1 MKVFNWKKILPYAV
15 AIVAFMAVAMIYCA
29 PILEGK
35 VLVQGDI
42 NNWKGAAQEARTF
55 YEENG
60 TRTWWTNSMFG
71 GMPTY
76 QITGSLPSGEV
87 RNGMAKIAH
96 LGMEGGWEAIGIIF
110 AYFFGFFL
118 MLRCFKVNPWLS
130 IIGGLAIGL
139 STYFLLIIPAGHVT
153 KAMALGFLAPLIG
166 GFYAIFRKQYWLGA
180 PLVILY
186 GILGITLHP
195 QMTYYIFMLIGIM
208 ACAELYIHIK
218 DKAWKDLGISVGVV
232 ALSLLL
238 VVGTKA
244 SWLEMNQNYL
254 KETMRGGHSELG
266 ESAPQKSA
274 DFSGTPQAKGD
285 KAKGGGLDLDYA
297 TAWSY
302 GVGETMTFLIPNW
315 EGGASGYNVGEN
327 SQLYETIKKS
337 GVDKRWAKQY
347 CEHAPTY
354 RGEKAFTSGP
364 VYMGAIICFLFVL
377 GLLIVPGPY
386 KWALLVATLF
396 SVALA
401 WGRNMM
407 WLTELF
413 FNYFPMYNKFRAVE
427 SILVVAEIT
436 MPLLG
441 ILALQQIVDKK
452 VTWDKL
458 RMNMF
463 IAGGI
468 TMGLCLFFALFAGVV
483 DVTSSYDVQ
492 WKNQLFAMFS
502 EAIKDKHQVTLIIQ
516 QFSNAILADRI
527 ELIKADAWRSF
538 IFIALGFAVVY
549 WYAWKSSSDSLNSK
563 HSTLNYVLYAALA
576 ALVLVDMIPVNKR
589 FFGDDNFV
597 KAKDAEAYFAMQPYE
612 QQILQDKDPN
622 FRVLNLTS
630 NTFND
635 ARTSYRLKSIGG
647 YSAAKLRRYQD
658 LIDEHISK
666 EMNPLMQTIMQTQ
679 GFMLPDANEGKN
691 FPVLNML
698 NMKYAVVRTQGSRQV
713 PVMNPYAMGNCWFVD
728 EVILVDTPD
737 EECAAL
743 KTLDLHTQAV
753 ADKKFAEVLDVT
765 KPEVTP
771 LMAFDQNAITLTSYA
786 PNCLEYVAMTEQN
799 KVAVFSEIYY
809 PHDWHLYLVNA
820 NGEQVELPLARVNY
834 TLRAAVI
841 PAGAHK
847 LRMVFEPH
855 ALKTDKASMA
865 ILILALLLSVGALT
879 FPLWR
884 KKIIIKYKY

>member
-1 MKVFNWKKILPYAV
+1 MNMKIDWKKILPYAV
-15 AIVAFMAVAMIYCA
+15 AIVAFVAVAMIYCA

-35 VLVQGDI
+35 VLVQGDV

-130 IIGGLAIGL
+130 IIGGLAIGF
-139 STYFLLIIPAGHVT
+139 STYFFLIIPAGHIT
-153 KAMALGFLAPLIG
+153 KAMALGFLAPVIG

-180 PLVILY
+180 PLMVLY
-186 GILGITLHP
+186 GILSITLHP
-195 QMTYYIFMLIGIM
+195 QMTYYVFMLIGIM

-218 DKAWKDLGISVGVV
+218 EKAWKDLGISVGVV

-238 VVGTKA
+238 IIGTKI
-244 SWLEMNQNYL
+244 SWLEMNKNYL
-254 KETMRGGHSELG
+254 KETMRGGHSELTRAG
-266 ESAPQKSA
+266 DDKSKPA
-274 DFSGTPQAKGD
+274 
-285 KAKGGGLDLDYA
+285 GLDLDYA

-302 GVGETMTFLIPNW
+302 GVDETMTFLIPNW
-315 EGGASGYNVGEN
+315 EGGASGYNVGAK
-327 SQLYETIKKS
+327 SDLCETMKQN
-337 GVDKRWAKQY
+337 GVPKRSAEQF
-347 CEHAPTY
+347 CEQVPTY

-377 GLLIVPGPY
+377 GLLIVNGPY
-386 KWALLVATLF
+386 KWALLAATLF

-436 MPLLG
+436 IPLLG
-441 ILALQQIVDKK
+441 ILALQQVVEKNIV
-452 VTWDKL
+452 WDKL
-458 RMNMF
+458 K
-463 IAGGI
+463 ISILTAAGI
-468 TMGLCLFFALFAGVV
+468 TGGLCLVFALFGGAV
-483 DVTSSYDVQ
+483 DITSSYDSQ
-492 WKNQLFAMFS
+492 WVSQVPGWLK
-502 EAIKDKHQVTLIIQ
+502 EAIFAERV
-516 QFSNAILADRI
+516 AM
-527 ELIKADAWRSF
+527 IKADAWRSL
-538 IFIALGFAVVY
+538 IFIVLGAGLVY
-549 WYAWKSSSDSLNSK
+549 WYAWKVNSSSSNFKL
-563 HSTLNYVLYAALA
+563 STLNYALYAALA

-589 FFGDDNFV
+589 FFGNNHFV
-597 KAKDAEAYFAMQPYE
+597 NEKVADRTFRMEEYE
-612 QQILQDKDPN
+612 KEILQDQSYY
-622 FRVLNLTS
+622 RVLNLAT

-658 LIDEHISK
+658 LIDEHISR
-666 EMNPLMQTIMQTQ
+666 EMNPLMQTVMRTQ
-679 GFMLPDANEGKN
+679 GFMLPDDNEGKD
-691 FPVLNML
+691 FAVLNML
-698 NMKYAVVRTQGSRQV
+698 NMKYAIVPLQGGQKA
-713 PVMNPYAMGNCWFVD
+713 PVQNPYAMGNCWFVD
-728 EVILVDTPD
+728 EVIFVDTPD

-743 KTLDLHTQAV
+743 RTLDLHKQAV
-753 ADKKFAEVLDVT
+753 ADKKFTASLDIT
-765 KPEVTP
+765 KPEIAP
-771 LMAFDQNAITLTSYA
+771 LMAFDKNAITLTSYQ
-786 PNCLEYVAMTEQN
+786 PNCLEYVTMSEQN

-809 PHDWHLYLVNA
+809 PHDWHLYLVDKDGN
-820 NGEQVELPLARVNY
+820 NSIEIPLARVNY

-841 PAGAHK
+841 PAGAHQ

-855 ALKTDKASMA
+855 ALKTDKACMA

-879 FPLWR
+879 SPLWR
-884 KKIIIKYKY
+884 KKKTILL

>member
-1 MKVFNWKKILPYAV
+1 MKIDWKKLLPYAV
-15 AIVAFMAVAMIYCA
+15 AIVAFVAVAMIYCA

-35 VLVQGDI
+35 VLVQGDV
-42 NNWKGAAQEARTF
+42 NNWKGAAQEARSF
-55 YEENG
+55 YDEHG

-87 RNGMAKIAH
+87 RNGMAKVAH

-153 KAMALGFLAPLIG
+153 KAMALGFLAPVIG

-180 PLVILY
+180 PLVMLY

-195 QMTYYIFMLIGIM
+195 QMTYYIFMLIGVM
-208 ACAELYIHIK
+208 ACAELYIHIREK
-218 DKAWKDLGISVGVV
+218 RWKDLGISVGVL
-232 ALSLLL
+232 AISLLL
-238 VVGTKA
+238 VFGTKL
-244 SWLEMNQNYL
+244 SWFEMNQSYL
-254 KETMRGGHSELG
+254 KETMRGGHSELTKTNG
-266 ESAPQKSA
+266 NSEK
-274 DFSGTPQAKGD
+274 
-285 KAKGGGLDLDYA
+285 KAGLDLEYA

-302 GVGETMTFLIPNW
+302 GVDETMTFLIPNW
-315 EGGASGYNVGEN
+315 EGGASGYNVGAK
-327 SQLYETIKKS
+327 SDLCETM
-337 GVDKRWAKQY
+337 VQNRVPKRSAEQF
-347 CEHAPTY
+347 CEQVPTY

-452 VTWDKL
+452 VAWEKL
-458 RMNMF
+458 RTNMF

-468 TMGLCLFFALFAGVV
+468 TMGLCLIFALFTGVV
-483 DVTSSYDVQ
+483 DVTSSYDAQ
-492 WKNQLFAMFS
+492 WVNQVPAWLRDAIYDERVAM
-502 EAIKDKHQVTLIIQ
+502 
-516 QFSNAILADRI
+516 
-527 ELIKADAWRSF
+527 IKADAWRSF
-538 IFIALGFAVVY
+538 IFIALGFAVIL
-549 WYAWKSSSDSLNSK
+549 WYAWKSQSLNTK
-563 HSTLNYVLYAALA
+563 HSTLNYVLYATLA
-576 ALVLVDMIPVNKR
+576 ALVLADMLPVNKR
-589 FFGDDNFV
+589 FFGNDHFV
-597 KAKDAEAYFAMQPYE
+597 KAKDADAYFAMQPYE
-612 QQILQDKDPN
+612 QQILEDKSYY
-622 FRVLNLTS
+622 RVLNLAA

-666 EMNPLMQTIMQTQ
+666 EMNPLMQTVMHTQ
-679 GFMLPDANEGKN
+679 GFSQPDANEGKE

-698 NMKYAVVRTQGSRQV
+698 NMKYAVVPTQGAGHV

-737 EECAAL
+737 EECAML
-743 KTLDLHTQAV
+743 REIDLHKQAV
-753 ADKKFAEVLDVT
+753 ADKKFAEALDVS

-771 LMAFDQNAITLTSYA
+771 LMAFDENRIDLITYS
-786 PNCLEYVAMTEQN
+786 PNCLEYLSMNEHNQ
-799 KVAVFSEIYY
+799 VAVFSEIYY
-809 PHDWHLYLVNA
+809 PYDWHLYIVNA
-820 NGEQVELPLARVNY
+820 NGEKVELPLARVNY

-841 PAGAHK
+841 PAGLHQ
-847 LRMVFEPH
+847 LRMEFTPH
-855 ALKTDKASMA
+855 ALQTDKWCMA
-865 ILILALLLSVGALT
+865 ILILALLLSVGAMSW
-879 FPLWR
+879 PLWR
-884 KKIIIKYKY
+884 KKKVTA

>member
-1 MKVFNWKKILPYAV
+1 MKIYWKRILPYVV
-15 AIVAFMAVAMIYCA
+15 AIVAFVAVAMIYCA
-29 PILEGK
+29 PALEGK
-35 VLVQGDI
+35 VLVQGDV
-42 NNWKGAAQEARTF
+42 NNWKGAAQEARNF
-55 YEENG
+55 YDENG

-130 IIGGLAIGL
+130 IIGGLAIGF
-139 STYFLLIIPAGHVT
+139 STYFFLIIPAGHIT
-153 KAMALGFLAPLIG
+153 KAMALGFLAPVIG

-180 PLVILY
+180 PLTTLY

-195 QMTYYIFMLIGIM
+195 QMTYYIFMLIGVL
-208 ACAELYIHIK
+208 ACAELYIHVK
-218 DKAWKDLGISVGVV
+218 DKTWKDLGVSLGVL

-238 VVGTKA
+238 VVGTKV
-244 SWLEMNQNYL
+244 SWLEMNQSYL
-254 KETMRGGHSELG
+254 KETMRGGHSELTSNS
-266 ESAPQKSA
+266 EAVSQR
-274 DFSGTPQAKGD
+274 SG
-285 KAKGGGLDLDYA
+285 LSLDYA

-302 GVGETMTFLIPNW
+302 GIDETMTFLIPNW
-315 EGGASGYNVGEN
+315 EGGASGYNVGAK
-327 SQLYETIKKS
+327 SDLCETMVKNR
-337 GVDKRWAKQY
+337 VPKRSAEQF
-347 CEHAPTY
+347 CQQVPTY

-452 VTWDKL
+452 VEWEKL
-458 RMNMF
+458 RTNLF
-463 IAGGI
+463 IAGGV
-468 TMGLCLFFALFAGVV
+468 TAGLCLIFALFAGMV
-483 DVTSSYDVQ
+483 DVTSSYDAQ
-492 WKNQLFAMFS
+492 WVNQVPAWLRDAIYDERVAM
-502 EAIKDKHQVTLIIQ
+502 
-516 QFSNAILADRI
+516 
-527 ELIKADAWRSF
+527 IKADAWRSF
-538 IFIALGFAVVY
+538 IFIALGFAVVF
-549 WYAWKSSSDSLNSK
+549 WYAWQSQKEGQKKYSYILYS
-563 HSTLNYVLYAALA
+563 VLAV
-576 ALVLVDMIPVNKR
+576 LVLADLIPVNKR
-589 FFGDDNFV
+589 FFGNDNFV
-597 KAKDAEAYFAMQPYE
+597 KAKDADAYFAMQSYE
-612 QQILQDKDPN
+612 QEILQDKDPN
-622 FRVLNLTS
+622 FRVLNLAS

-666 EMNPLMQTIMQTQ
+666 EMNPLMQTVMRTQ
-679 GFMLPDANEGKN
+679 GFTQRDVNEGRD

-698 NMKYAVVRTQGSRQV
+698 NMKYAVVPTQGAGHV

-737 EECAAL
+737 EECAML
-743 KTLDLHTQAV
+743 REIDLHKQAV
-753 ADKKFAEVLDVT
+753 ADKKFAEALDIT

-771 LMAFDQNAITLTSYA
+771 LMAFDENRIDLITYT
-786 PNCLEYVAMTEQN
+786 PNCLEYLSMNEHNQ
-799 KVAVFSEIYY
+799 VAVFSEIYY
-809 PHDWHLYLVNA
+809 PYDWHLYIVNA
-820 NGEQVELPLARVNY
+820 NGEKVELPLARVNY

-841 PAGAHK
+841 PAGLHQ
-847 LRMVFEPH
+847 LRMEFTPH
-855 ALKTDKASMA
+855 AVKTDKWCMA
-865 ILILALLLSVGALT
+865 ILILALLLSAGALSW
-879 FPLWR
+879 PLWR
-884 KKIIIKYKY
+884 KKGALV

>member
-1 MKVFNWKKILPYAV
+1 MKIDWKNILPYAV
-15 AIVAFMAVAMIYCA
+15 AIIAFVAVAMIYCA

-35 VLVQGDI
+35 VLVQGDV
-42 NNWKGAAQEARTF
+42 NNWKGAAQEARAF
-55 YEENG
+55 YDEHG

-87 RNGMAKIAH
+87 RNSMAKIAH
-96 LGMEGGWEAIGIIF
+96 LGMEGGWEAIGILF

-130 IIGGLAIGL
+130 IIGGLAIGF
-139 STYFLLIIPAGHVT
+139 STYFLLIIPAGHIT
-153 KAMALGFLAPLIG
+153 KAMALGFLAPVIG

-180 PLVILY
+180 PLMVLY
-186 GILGITLHP
+186 GILSINLHP

-218 DKAWKDLGISVGVV
+218 EKAWKDWGVSVGVV
-232 ALSLLL
+232 VLCLLL
-238 VVGTKA
+238 IVGTKL

-254 KETMRGGHSELG
+254 KETMRGGHSELTRAG
-266 ESAPQKSA
+266 DDKSKPA
-274 DFSGTPQAKGD
+274 
-285 KAKGGGLDLDYA
+285 GLDLDYA

-302 GVGETMTFLIPNW
+302 GVDETMTFLIPNW
-315 EGGASGYNVGEN
+315 EGGASGYNVGEK
-327 SQLYETIKKS
+327 SQLCETMKQN
-337 GVDKRWAKQY
+337 GVPKRSAEQF
-347 CEHAPTY
+347 CQQVPTY

-377 GLLIVPGPY
+377 GLLVVSGPY
-386 KWALLVATLF
+386 KWALLIATLF

-441 ILALQQIVDKK
+441 IIALQQVVEKK
-452 VTWDKL
+452 LAWDKL
-458 RMNMF
+458 K
-463 IAGGI
+463 ISILTAAGI
-468 TMGLCLFFALFAGVV
+468 TSGLCLAFALFGGAV
-483 DVTSSYDVQ
+483 DVTSRYDSQ
-492 WKNQLFAMFS
+492 WVSQVPAWLRDAIFAERVAM
-502 EAIKDKHQVTLIIQ
+502 
-516 QFSNAILADRI
+516 
-527 ELIKADAWRSF
+527 IKADAWRSL
-538 IFIALGFAVVY
+538 IFIVLGAGLLY
-549 WYAWKSSSDSLNSK
+549 WYAWKSLSLNTK

-576 ALVLVDMIPVNKR
+576 VLVLADMIPVNKR
-589 FFGDDNFV
+589 FFGNDNFV
-597 KAKDAEAYFAMQPYE
+597 KSKDAERYFAIQSYE
-612 QQILQDKDPN
+612 EQILEDQSYY
-622 FRVLNLTS
+622 RVLNLAT

-658 LIDEHISK
+658 LIDEHISR
-666 EMNPLMQTIMQTQ
+666 EMNPLLQTVMRTQ
-679 GFMLPDANEGKN
+679 GFMLPDENTGKD

-698 NMKYAVVRTQGSRQV
+698 NMKYAVVPTQGSRQV
-713 PVMNPYAMGNCWFVD
+713 PVRNPYAMGNCWFVD
-728 EVILVDTPD
+728 EVVLVDTPD

-743 KTLDLHTQAV
+743 RTLDLHKQAV
-753 ADKKFAEVLDVT
+753 ADKKYAAVLDVT
-765 KPEVTP
+765 KPELVP
-771 LMAFDQNAITLTSYA
+771 LMAFDKNVIELTSYA
-786 PNCLEYVAMTEQN
+786 PNSLEYVAMTEHN

-809 PHDWHLYLVNA
+809 PHDWHLYILDKEGKNS
-820 NGEQVELPLARVNY
+820 VEIPLARVNY

-865 ILILALLLSVGALT
+865 ILILALLLSAGSLT
-879 FPLWR
+879 YPLWR
-884 KKIIIKYKY
+884 RKK

>member
-1 MKVFNWKKILPYAV
+1 MNMKIDWKKILPYAV
-15 AIVAFMAVAMIYCA
+15 AIVAFVAVAMIYCA

-35 VLVQGDI
+35 VLVQGDV

-87 RNGMAKIAH
+87 RNGMATVAH
-96 LGMEGGWEAIGIIF
+96 FGMKGGWETIGIVF

-130 IIGGLAIGL
+130 IIGGLAIGF
-139 STYFLLIIPAGHVT
+139 STYFFLIIPAGHVT
-153 KAMALGFLAPLIG
+153 KAAALGFLAPVIG

-180 PLVILY
+180 PLVTLY
-186 GILGITLHP
+186 GILSLTLHP
-195 QMTYYIFMLIGIM
+195 QMTYYIFMLIGVM

-218 DKAWKDLGISVGVV
+218 DKAWKNLGISVGVL
-232 ALSLLL
+232 AISLLL
-238 VVGTKA
+238 VFGTKL
-244 SWLEMNQNYL
+244 SWWEMNQSYL
-254 KETMRGGHSELG
+254 KETMRGGHSELSQPTPDPSLKG
-266 ESAPQKSA
+266 REKSA
-274 DFSGTPQAKGD
+274 
-285 KAKGGGLDLDYA
+285 GLDLDYA

-302 GVGETMTFLIPNW
+302 GVDETMTFLIPNW
-315 EGGASGYNVGEN
+315 EGGASGYNVGAK
-327 SQLYETIKKS
+327 SDLCETMIKNR
-337 GVDKRWAKQY
+337 VPKRSAEQF
-347 CEHAPTY
+347 CEQVPTY

-452 VTWDKL
+452 VAWEKL

-468 TMGLCLFFALFAGVV
+468 TMGLCLIFALFTGVV
-483 DVTSSYDVQ
+483 DVTSSYDAQ
-492 WKNQLFAMFS
+492 WVNQVPAWLRDAIYDERVAM
-502 EAIKDKHQVTLIIQ
+502 IQ
-516 QFSNAILADRI
+516 
-527 ELIKADAWRSF
+527 ADAWRSF
-538 IFIALGFAVVY
+538 VFIALGFAVVF
-549 WYAWKSSSDSLNSK
+549 WYAWQSQKEEQRKYAYIL
-563 HSTLNYVLYAALA
+563 YGVLAV
-576 ALVLVDMIPVNKR
+576 LVLADMVPVNKR
-589 FFGDDNFV
+589 FFGNDHFV
-597 KAKDAEAYFAMQPYE
+597 KAKDADAYFAMQPYE
-612 QQILQDKDPN
+612 QEILQDKDPN
-622 FRVLNLTS
+622 FRVLNLAA

-647 YSAAKLRRYQD
+647 YHAAKLRRYQD
-658 LIDEHISK
+658 LIDEHISH

-679 GFMLPDANEGKN
+679 GFMLPDANEGKD

-698 NMKYAVVRTQGSRQV
+698 NMKYAVVPLQGGTQA
-713 PVMNPYAMGNCWFVD
+713 PVQNPYAMGNCWFVD
-728 EVILVDTPD
+728 EVIWVDTPD

-743 KTLDLHTQAV
+743 GTIDLHKQAV
-753 ADKKFAEVLDVT
+753 ADKKFAEALDIT

-771 LMAFDQNAITLTSYA
+771 LMAFDESSITLTAYA
-786 PNCLEYVAMTEQN
+786 PNCLQYESMNERNQ
-799 KVAVFSEIYY
+799 VAVFSEIYY
-809 PHDWHLYLVNA
+809 PYDWHLYIVNA
-820 NGEQVELPLARVNY
+820 NGEKVELPLARVNY

-841 PAGAHK
+841 PAGHHQ
-847 LRMVFEPH
+847 LVMEFTPH
-855 ALKTDKASMA
+855 AIKTDKWCIA
-865 ILILALLLSVGALT
+865 ILILALLLSTGGLT
-879 FPLWR
+879 YPLWR
-884 KKIIIKYKY
+884 KKQ

>member
-1 MKVFNWKKILPYAV
+1 MNMKIDWKKILPYAV
-15 AIVAFMAVAMIYCA
+15 AIVAFVAVAMIYCA
-29 PILEGK
+29 PVLEGK
-35 VLVQGDI
+35 VLLQGDV

-130 IIGGLAIGL
+130 IIGGLAIGF
-139 STYFLLIIPAGHVT
+139 STYFFLIIPAGHIT
-153 KAMALGFLAPLIG
+153 KAMALGFLAPVIG

-180 PLVILY
+180 PLMVLY
-186 GILGITLHP
+186 GVLSITLHP

-218 DKAWKDLGISVGVV
+218 EKAWKDLGISVGVV

-238 VVGTKA
+238 IVGTKL

-254 KETMRGGHSELG
+254 KETMRGGHSELT
-266 ESAPQKSA
+266 SAGDDKSKPA
-274 DFSGTPQAKGD
+274 
-285 KAKGGGLDLDYA
+285 GLDLDYA

-315 EGGASGYNVGEN
+315 EGGASGYNVGEK
-327 SQLYETIKKS
+327 SQLCETMKQN
-337 GVDKRWAKQY
+337 GVPKRSAEQF
-347 CEHAPTY
+347 CQQVPTY

-436 MPLLG
+436 IPLLG
-441 ILALQQIVDKK
+441 IMALQQVVEKK
-452 VTWDKL
+452 IAWDKL
-458 RMNMF
+458 R
-463 IAGGI
+463 ISILTAAGI
-468 TMGLCLFFALFAGVV
+468 TGGLCLIFALFGNAV
-483 DVTSSYDVQ
+483 DVTSSYDGQ
-492 WKNQLFAMFS
+492 WVSQVPAWLKDAIYDERVAM
-502 EAIKDKHQVTLIIQ
+502 
-516 QFSNAILADRI
+516 
-527 ELIKADAWRSF
+527 IKADAWRSL
-538 IFIALGFAVVY
+538 IFIVLGAGLVY
-549 WYAWKSSSDSLNSK
+549 WYAWKSQSLNTQ
-563 HSTLNYVLYAALA
+563 HLTLNYALYAALA
-576 ALVLVDMIPVNKR
+576 VLVLADMIPVNKR
-589 FFGDDNFV
+589 FFGNDNFV
-597 KAKDAEAYFAMQPYE
+597 KAKDADAYFAMQPYE
-612 QQILQDKDPN
+612 QQILQDESYY
-622 FRVLNLTS
+622 RVLNLAT

-658 LIDEHISK
+658 LIDEHISQ
-666 EMNPLMQTIMQTQ
+666 EMNPLMQTVMRTQ
-679 GFMLPDANEGKN
+679 GFMLPDENAGKD

-698 NMKYAVVRTQGSRQV
+698 NTKYAVVPLQGGKNA
-713 PVMNPYAMGNCWFVD
+713 PVQNPYAMGNCWLVD
-728 EVILVDTPD
+728 EVVYVDTPD

-743 KTLDLHTQAV
+743 RTLDLHKQAV
-753 ADKKFAEVLDVT
+753 ADKKFAAALDVT
-765 KPEVTP
+765 KPEVAP
-771 LMAFDQNAITLTSYA
+771 LMAFDENVIELTSYA
-786 PNCLEYVAMTEQN
+786 PNCLEYVSMTEQN

-809 PHDWHLYLVNA
+809 PYDWHLYMVDREGKNS
-820 NGEQVELPLARVNY
+820 VEIPLARVNY

-841 PAGAHK
+841 PAGAHQ

-855 ALKTDKASMA
+855 ALKTDKACMA

-879 FPLWR
+879 SPLWR
-884 KKIIIKYKY
+884 KKK

>member
-1 MKVFNWKKILPYAV
+1 MKNFDWKKILPYAV
-15 AIVAFMAVAMIYCA
+15 AIVAFVAVAMIYCA
-29 PILEGK
+29 PLLEGK
-35 VLVQGDI
+35 VLVQGDV
-42 NNWKGAAQEARTF
+42 NNWKGVAQEARA
-55 YEENG
+55 YYDEHG
-60 TRTWWTNSMFG
+60 TRTWWTNSTFS

-76 QITGSLPSGEV
+76 QITGSLPSGEL
-87 RNGMAKIAH
+87 RNSMAKVAH

-130 IIGGLAIGL
+130 IIGGLAIGF
-139 STYFLLIIPAGHVT
+139 STYFFLIIPAGHVT
-153 KAMALGFLAPLIG
+153 KAMALGFLAPMVG

-180 PLVILY
+180 PLVMLY

-195 QMTYYIFMLIGIM
+195 QMTYYIFMLIGVL

-218 DKAWKDLGISVGVV
+218 DKAWKDLGISLGVLI
-232 ALSLLL
+232 LSLLL
-238 VVGTKA
+238 VVGTKV
-244 SWLEMNQNYL
+244 SWLEMNQSYL
-254 KETMRGGHSELG
+254 KETMRGGHSELNR
-266 ESAPQKSA
+266 
-274 DFSGTPQAKGD
+274 SGDNKEKPA
-285 KAKGGGLDLDYA
+285 GLDFDYA

-302 GVGETMTFLIPNW
+302 GVDETMTLLIPNW
-315 EGGASGYNVGEN
+315 EGGASGYDVGA
-327 SQLYETIKKS
+327 KS
-337 GVDKRWAKQY
+337 GLCKTMVKNRIPKRSAEQF
-347 CEHAPTY
+347 CSQAPVY

-364 VYMGAIICFLFVL
+364 VYVGAIICFLFVL

-452 VTWDKL
+452 IAWEKL

-463 IAGGI
+463 IAGGV
-468 TMGLCLFFALFAGVV
+468 TASLCLFFALFASVV
-483 DVTSSYDVQ
+483 DVTSSYDAQ
-492 WKNQLFAMFS
+492 WVNQVPAWLRDAIMDERTAM
-502 EAIKDKHQVTLIIQ
+502 
-516 QFSNAILADRI
+516 
-527 ELIKADAWRSF
+527 IKADAWRSF

-549 WYAWKSSSDSLNSK
+549 WYAWKSNTQPLTSSPYRLIAF
-563 HSTLNYVLYAALA
+563 YAALA
-576 ALVLVDMIPVNKR
+576 VLVLADMLPVNKR
-589 FFGDDNFV
+589 FFGNENFV
-597 KAKDAEAYFAMQPYE
+597 KAKDADAYFAMQPYE
-612 QQILQDKDPN
+612 QQILQDKAY
-622 FRVLNLTS
+622 FRVLNLAT

-635 ARTSYRLKSIGG
+635 ARTSYRLNSIGG
-647 YSAAKLRRYQD
+647 YHAAKLRRYQD
-658 LIDEHISK
+658 LIDEHISR
-666 EMNPLMQTIMQTQ
+666 EMNPFLQTVMRTQ
-679 GFMLPDANEGKN
+679 GFMLPDANEGKD

-698 NMKYAVVRTQGSRQV
+698 NMKYAVVPLQGGKQALV
-713 PVMNPYAMGNCWFVD
+713 QNPYAMGNCWFVD

-743 KTLDLHTQAV
+743 RTIDLYKQAV
-753 ADKKFAEVLDVT
+753 ADKKFAAELDVT
-765 KPEVTP
+765 KIEVAP
-771 LMAFDQNAITLTSYA
+771 LMAFDKNEIELTSYQ
-786 PNCLEYVAMTEQN
+786 PNCLEYIAMTEQN
-799 KVAVFSEIYY
+799 KVAVFSEVYY
-809 PHDWHLYLVNA
+809 PHDWHLYMVDKDGN
-820 NGEQVELPLARVNY
+820 NSIEIPLARVNY

-841 PAGAHK
+841 PAGAHQ

-865 ILILALLLSVGALT
+865 ILILALLLSVGGLT
-879 FPLWR
+879 YPLWR
-884 KKIIIKYKY
+884 RKK

>member
-1 MKVFNWKKILPYAV
+1 MKQFDWKKILPYAV
-15 AIVAFMAVAMIYCA
+15 AIVAFVAVAVMYCA
-29 PILEGK
+29 PLLEGK
-35 VLVQGDI
+35 VLMQGDV

-87 RNGMAKIAH
+87 RNSMAKIAH
-96 LGMEGGWEAIGIIF
+96 LGMEGGWEAIGILF

-130 IIGGLAIGL
+130 IIGGLAIGF
-139 STYFLLIIPAGHVT
+139 STYFLLIIPAGHIT
-153 KAMALGFLAPLIG
+153 KAMALGFRAPVIG

-180 PLVILY
+180 PLMVLY
-186 GILGITLHP
+186 GILSINLHP

-218 DKAWKDLGISVGVV
+218 EKAWKDLGISVGVV
-232 ALSLLL
+232 ALCLLL
-238 VVGTKA
+238 IVGTKL

-254 KETMRGGHSELG
+254 KETMRGGHSELRGDEAMRREG
-266 ESAPQKSA
+266 E
-274 DFSGTPQAKGD
+274 
-285 KAKGGGLDLDYA
+285 KAKGEKAGLDLDYA

-302 GVGETMTFLIPNW
+302 GVDETMTFLIPNW
-315 EGGASGYNVGEN
+315 EGGASGYNVGEK
-327 SQLYETIKKS
+327 SQLCETMKQN
-337 GVDKRWAKQY
+337 GVPKRSAEQF
-347 CEHAPTY
+347 CQQVPTY

-377 GLLIVPGPY
+377 GLLVVSGPY
-386 KWALLVATLF
+386 KWALLVGTLF

-441 ILALQQIVDKK
+441 IIALQQVVEKK
-452 VTWDKL
+452 LAWDKL
-458 RMNMF
+458 K
-463 IAGGI
+463 ISILTAAGI
-468 TMGLCLFFALFAGVV
+468 TGGLCLAFALFGGAV
-483 DVTSSYDVQ
+483 DVTSSYDSQ
-492 WKNQLFAMFS
+492 WVSQVPAWLRDAIFAERVAM
-502 EAIKDKHQVTLIIQ
+502 
-516 QFSNAILADRI
+516 
-527 ELIKADAWRSF
+527 IKADAWRSL
-538 IFIALGFAVVY
+538 IFIVLGAGLLY
-549 WYAWKSSSDSLNSK
+549 WYAWKSLSLNTK

-576 ALVLVDMIPVNKR
+576 VLVLADMIPVNKR
-589 FFGDDNFV
+589 FFGNDNFV
-597 KAKDAEAYFAMQPYE
+597 KSKDAERYFAIQSYE
-612 QQILQDKDPN
+612 EQILEDQSYY
-622 FRVLNLTS
+622 RVLNLAT

-658 LIDEHISK
+658 LIDEHISR
-666 EMNPLMQTIMQTQ
+666 EMNPLLQTVMRTQ
-679 GFMLPDANEGKN
+679 GFMLPDENTGKD

-698 NMKYAVVRTQGSRQV
+698 NMKYAVVPTQGSRQV

-728 EVILVDTPD
+728 EVVLVDTPD

-743 KTLDLHTQAV
+743 RTLDLHKQAV
-753 ADKKFAEVLDVT
+753 ADKKYAAVLDVT
-765 KPEVTP
+765 KSELVP
-771 LMAFDQNAITLTSYA
+771 LMAFDKNVIELTSYA
-786 PNCLEYVAMTEQN
+786 PNSLEYVAMTEHN

-809 PHDWHLYLVNA
+809 PHDWHLYILDKEGKNS
-820 NGEQVELPLARVNY
+820 VEIPLARVNY

-865 ILILALLLSVGALT
+865 ILILALLLSAGSLT
-879 FPLWR
+879 YPLWR
-884 KKIIIKYKY
+884 RKK

>member
-1 MKVFNWKKILPYAV
+1 MKQFCWKKMLPYLV
-15 AIVAFMAVAMIYCA
+15 GIIVFIAVAMVYCA
-29 PILEGK
+29 PVLQGK
-35 VLVQGDI
+35 VLVQGDV

-55 YEENG
+55 YQEEG
-60 TRTWWTNSMFG
+60 YSPWWTNSMFS

-76 QITGSLPSGEV
+76 QITGSLPSGEM
-87 RNGMAKIAH
+87 RNGMAKVAH
-96 LGMEGGWEAIGIIF
+96 LGMEGGWETIGIIF

-153 KAMALGFLAPLIG
+153 KAMALGFLAPVIG

-180 PLVILY
+180 PLTMLY

-195 QMTYYIFMLIGIM
+195 QMTYYIFMLIGVL

-218 DKAWKDLGISVGVV
+218 DKAWKDLGISLGVL
-232 ALSLLL
+232 ALSMLL

-244 SWLEMNQNYL
+244 SWLEMNQSYL
-254 KETMRGGHSELG
+254 KETMRGGHSELT
-266 ESAPQKSA
+266 SNS
-274 DFSGTPQAKGD
+274 DSGPTSNSNS
-285 KAKGGGLDLDYA
+285 GLSLDYA

-302 GVGETMTFLIPNW
+302 GVDETMTFLIPNW
-315 EGGASGYNVGEN
+315 EGGASGYNVGAK
-327 SQLYETIKKS
+327 SDLCETMVKNR
-337 GVDKRWAKQY
+337 VPKRSAEQF
-347 CEHAPTY
+347 CQQVPTY

-458 RMNMF
+458 RTNMF

-468 TMGLCLFFALFAGVV
+468 TMGLCLIFALFTGMV

-492 WKNQLFAMFS
+492 WVNQVPAWLRDAIYDERVAM
-502 EAIKDKHQVTLIIQ
+502 
-516 QFSNAILADRI
+516 
-527 ELIKADAWRSF
+527 IKADAWRSF

-549 WYAWKSSSDSLNSK
+549 WYAWKSNSESLNTK
-563 HSTLNYVLYAALA
+563 HSTINYVLYAALA
-576 ALVLVDMIPVNKR
+576 ALVLADMTPVNKR
-589 FFGDDNFV
+589 FFGSDHFV
-597 KAKDAEAYFAMQPYE
+597 KSKDADAYFAIQPYE
-612 QQILQDKDPN
+612 QEILQDKDPN
-622 FRVLNLTS
+622 FRVLNLAT

-658 LIDEHISK
+658 LIDEHISQ

-679 GFMLPDANEGKN
+679 GFMLPDENEGKD

-698 NMKYAVVRTQGSRQV
+698 NMKYVIVPLQGGKNA
-713 PVMNPYAMGNCWFVD
+713 PVQNPYAVGNCWFVD
-728 EVILVDTPD
+728 EVIMVDTPD

-743 KTLDLHTQAV
+743 RTIDLHKQAV
-753 ADKKFAEVLDVT
+753 ADKKFAEALDVT
-765 KPEVTP
+765 KPEVAP
-771 LMAFDQNAITLTSYA
+771 LMAFDESSIKLTSYA
-786 PNCLEYVAMTEQN
+786 PNSLQYESMNERNQ
-799 KVAVFSEIYY
+799 VAVFSEIYY
-809 PHDWHLYLVNA
+809 PYDWHLYIMNA
-820 NGEQVELPLARVNY
+820 TGERVELPLARVNY

-841 PAGAHK
+841 PAGHHQ
-847 LRMVFEPH
+847 LVMEFRPH
-855 ALKTDKASMA
+855 AVQTDKWCIAMLVLA
-865 ILILALLLSVGALT
+865 LILSLGGLT
-879 FPLWR
+879 YPLWKNCIG
-884 KKIIIKYKY
+884 KKNVA

>member
-1 MKVFNWKKILPYAV
+1 MNMKIDWKKILPYAV
-15 AIVAFMAVAMIYCA
+15 AIVAFVAVAMIYCA
-29 PILEGK
+29 PVLEGK
-35 VLVQGDI
+35 VLVQGDV

-55 YEENG
+55 YDENG

-130 IIGGLAIGL
+130 IIGGFAIGF
-139 STYFLLIIPAGHVT
+139 STYFFLIIPAGHVT
-153 KAMALGFLAPLIG
+153 KAVALGFLAPVIG

-180 PLVILY
+180 PLMVLY
-186 GILGITLHP
+186 GILSITLHP

-218 DKAWKDLGISVGVV
+218 EKAWKDLGISVGVV
-232 ALSLLL
+232 ALCLLL
-238 VVGTKA
+238 IVGSKL

-254 KETMRGGHSELG
+254 KETMRGGHSELTRAG
-266 ESAPQKSA
+266 DDKSKPA
-274 DFSGTPQAKGD
+274 
-285 KAKGGGLDLDYA
+285 GLDLDYA

-302 GVGETMTFLIPNW
+302 GVDETMTFIIPNW
-315 EGGASGYNVGEN
+315 EGGASGYNVGEK
-327 SQLYETIKKS
+327 SQLCETMKQN
-337 GVDKRWAKQY
+337 GVPKRSAEQF
-347 CEHAPTY
+347 CQQVPTY

-377 GLLIVPGPY
+377 GLMIVSGPY
-386 KWALLVATLF
+386 KWALLIATIF

-441 ILALQQIVDKK
+441 IMALQQVVEKK
-452 VTWDKL
+452 IAWDKL
-458 RMNMF
+458 R
-463 IAGGI
+463 ICILTAAGI
-468 TMGLCLFFALFAGVV
+468 TGGLCLIFALFGAAV
-483 DVTSSYDVQ
+483 DVTSSYDGQ
-492 WKNQLFAMFS
+492 WVSQVPAWLKDAIYDERVAM
-502 EAIKDKHQVTLIIQ
+502 
-516 QFSNAILADRI
+516 
-527 ELIKADAWRSF
+527 IKADAWRSL
-538 IFIALGFAVVY
+538 IFIVLGAGLVY
-549 WYAWKSSSDSLNSK
+549 WYAWKSQSLNTQ
-563 HSTLNYVLYAALA
+563 HSTLNYALYAALA
-576 ALVLVDMIPVNKR
+576 VLVLADMIPVNKR
-589 FFGDDNFV
+589 FFGNDNFV
-597 KAKDAEAYFAMQPYE
+597 KAKDAERYFAIQPYE
-612 QQILQDKDPN
+612 EQILEDESYY
-622 FRVLNLTS
+622 RVLNLAT

-658 LIDEHISK
+658 LIDEHISQ
-666 EMNPLMQTIMQTQ
+666 EMNPLMQTVMRTQ
-679 GFMLPDANEGKN
+679 GFMIPDENAGKD

-698 NMKYAVVRTQGSRQV
+698 NMKYAVMPLQGGQQV

-743 KTLDLHTQAV
+743 RTLDLHKQAV
-753 ADKKFAEVLDVT
+753 ADKKFAEVLDIT

-771 LMAFDQNAITLTSYA
+771 LMAFDENVIELTSYA

-809 PHDWHLYLVNA
+809 PYDWHLYMVDRDGN
-820 NGEQVELPLARVNY
+820 NSVEIPLARVNY

-841 PAGAHK
+841 PAGAHQ

-855 ALKTDKASMA
+855 ALKTDKACMA

-879 FPLWR
+879 SPLWR
-884 KKIIIKYKY
+884 KKK

>member
-1 MKVFNWKKILPYAV
+1 MKIDWKKILPYAV
-15 AIVAFMAVAMIYCA
+15 AIVAFVAIAMIYCA
-29 PILEGK
+29 PLLEGK
-35 VLVQGDI
+35 VLVQGDV
-42 NNWKGAAQEARTF
+42 NNWKGAAQEARAF
-55 YEENG
+55 YDANG

-87 RNGMAKIAH
+87 RNGMAKVAH

-130 IIGGLAIGL
+130 IIGGLAIGF
-139 STYFLLIIPAGHVT
+139 STYFFLIIPAGHVT
-153 KAMALGFLAPLIG
+153 KAVALGFLAPVIG

-180 PLVILY
+180 PLVMLY
-186 GILGITLHP
+186 GIMSINLHP
-195 QMTYYIFMLIGIM
+195 QMTYYIFMLIGVL

-218 DKAWKDLGISVGVV
+218 DKAWKDLGISLGVL

-238 VVGTKA
+238 VVGAKV
-244 SWLEMNQNYL
+244 SWLEMNQSYL

-274 DFSGTPQAKGD
+274 DF
-285 KAKGGGLDLDYA
+285 KAKGGGLDLGYA

-302 GVGETMTFLIPNW
+302 GVDETMTFLIPNW
-315 EGGASGYNVGEN
+315 EGGASGYNVGEK
-327 SQLYETIKKS
+327 SQLCQTMRDN
-337 GVDKRWAKQY
+337 GVPKRSAEQF
-347 CEHAPTY
+347 CQQVPTY

-386 KWALLVATLF
+386 KWALLIATLF

-452 VTWDKL
+452 VAWEKL
-458 RMNMF
+458 RVNMY
-463 IAGGI
+463 IAGGV
-468 TMGLCLFFALFAGVV
+468 TAGLCLVFALFAGMV
-483 DVTSSYDVQ
+483 DVTSSYDAQ
-492 WKNQLFAMFS
+492 WVNQVPAWLRDAIYDERIAM
-502 EAIKDKHQVTLIIQ
+502 
-516 QFSNAILADRI
+516 
-527 ELIKADAWRSF
+527 IKADAWRSF
-538 IFIALGFAVVY
+538 IFIALGFAVIF
-549 WYAWKSSSDSLNSK
+549 WYAWQTQKEEQKKYSYIL
-563 HSTLNYVLYAALA
+563 YGVLAV
-576 ALVLVDMIPVNKR
+576 LVLADMVPVNKR
-589 FFGDDNFV
+589 FFGNDHFV
-597 KAKDAEAYFAMQPYE
+597 KAKDADAYFAMQPYE
-612 QQILQDKDPN
+612 QEILQDQDPN
-622 FRVLNLTS
+622 FRVLNLAT

-679 GFMLPDANEGKN
+679 GFMLPDANEGKD

-698 NMKYAVVRTQGSRQV
+698 NMKYAVVPLQGGQQI
-713 PVMNPYAMGNCWFVD
+713 PIQNPYAMGNCWFVD
-728 EVILVDTPD
+728 EVIRVDTPD
-737 EECAAL
+737 EECAML
-743 KTLDLHTQAV
+743 SEIDLHKQAV
-753 ADKKFAEVLDVT
+753 ADKKFAEMLDVT
-765 KPEVTP
+765 KPDFVP
-771 LMAFDQNAITLTSYA
+771 LMAFEENSIMLTSYA
-786 PNCLEYVAMTEQN
+786 PNCLQYESMNERNQ
-799 KVAVFSEIYY
+799 VAVFSEIYY
-809 PHDWHLYLVNA
+809 PYDWHLYIVNA
-820 NGEQVELPLARVNY
+820 NGERVELPLARVNY

-841 PAGAHK
+841 PAGLHQ
-847 LRMVFEPH
+847 LVMEFRPH
-855 ALKTDKASMA
+855 AMQTDKWCMA
-865 ILILALLLSVGALT
+865 ILILALLLSAGGLT
-879 FPLWR
+879 YPLWR
-884 KKIIIKYKY
+884 KKK

>member
-1 MKVFNWKKILPYAV
+1 MKIDWKKILPYAV
-15 AIVAFMAVAMIYCA
+15 AIVAFVAVAMIYCA
-29 PILEGK
+29 PLLEGK
-35 VLVQGDI
+35 VLVQGDV

-55 YEENG
+55 YDEHG

-76 QITGSLPSGEV
+76 QITGSLPSGEM
-87 RNGMAKIAH
+87 RNGIAKVAH

-153 KAMALGFLAPLIG
+153 KAVALGFLAPVIG

-180 PLVILY
+180 PLVMLY

-195 QMTYYIFMLIGIM
+195 QMTYYIFMLIGVL
-208 ACAELYIHIK
+208 ACTELYIHIK
-218 DKAWKDLGISVGVV
+218 DKAWKDLGISLGVL

-238 VVGTKA
+238 VVGTKV
-244 SWLEMNQNYL
+244 SWLEMNQSYL
-254 KETMRGGHSELG
+254 KETMRGGHSELT
-266 ESAPQKSA
+266 SNS
-274 DFSGTPQAKGD
+274 DSGPTSNSNS
-285 KAKGGGLDLDYA
+285 GLSLDYA

-302 GVGETMTFLIPNW
+302 GVDETMTFLIPNW
-315 EGGASGYNVGEN
+315 EGGASGYNVGAK
-327 SQLYETIKKS
+327 SDLCETMVKNR
-337 GVDKRWAKQY
+337 VPKRSAEQF
-347 CEHAPTY
+347 CQQVPTY
-354 RGEKAFTSGP
+354 RGEKPFTSGP

-441 ILALQQIVDKK
+441 IIALQQVVEKK
-452 VTWDKL
+452 LAWDKL
-458 RMNMF
+458 K
-463 IAGGI
+463 ISILTAAGI
-468 TMGLCLFFALFAGVV
+468 TGGLCLAFALFGGAV
-483 DVTSSYDVQ
+483 DVTSSYDSQ
-492 WKNQLFAMFS
+492 WVSQVPAWLRDAIFAERVAM
-502 EAIKDKHQVTLIIQ
+502 
-516 QFSNAILADRI
+516 
-527 ELIKADAWRSF
+527 IKADAWRSL
-538 IFIALGFAVVY
+538 IFIVLGAGLLY
-549 WYAWKSSSDSLNSK
+549 WYAWKSLSLNTK

-576 ALVLVDMIPVNKR
+576 VLVLADMIPVNKR
-589 FFGDDNFV
+589 FFGNDNFV
-597 KAKDAEAYFAMQPYE
+597 KSKDAERYFAIQSYE
-612 QQILQDKDPN
+612 EQILEDQSYY
-622 FRVLNLTS
+622 RVLNLAT

-698 NMKYAVVRTQGSRQV
+698 NMKYAVVPTQGSRQV

-728 EVILVDTPD
+728 EVVLVDTPD

-743 KTLDLHTQAV
+743 RTLDLHKQAV
-753 ADKKFAEVLDVT
+753 ADKKYAAVLDVT
-765 KPEVTP
+765 KSELVP
-771 LMAFDQNAITLTSYA
+771 LMAFDKNVIELTSYA
-786 PNCLEYVAMTEQN
+786 PNSLEYVAMTEHN

-809 PHDWHLYLVNA
+809 PHDWHLYILDKEGKNS
-820 NGEQVELPLARVNY
+820 VEIPLARVNY

-865 ILILALLLSVGALT
+865 ILILALLLSAGSLT
-879 FPLWR
+879 YPLWR
-884 KKIIIKYKY
+884 RKK

>member
-1 MKVFNWKKILPYAV
+1 MNMKIDWKKILPYAV
-15 AIVAFMAVAMIYCA
+15 AIVAFVAVAMIYCA
-29 PILEGK
+29 PVLEGQ
-35 VLVQGDI
+35 VLVQGDV
-42 NNWKGAAQEARTF
+42 NNWKGAAQEARSF
-55 YEENG
+55 YDENG

-76 QITGSLPSGEV
+76 QITGSLPSGEL

-118 MLRCFKVNPWLS
+118 MLRCFKVNSWLS
-130 IIGGLAIGL
+130 IIGGLAIGF
-139 STYFLLIIPAGHVT
+139 STYFFLIIPAGHIT
-153 KAMALGFLAPLIG
+153 KAMALGFLAPVIG

-180 PLVILY
+180 PLMVLY
-186 GILGITLHP
+186 GILSITLHP

-208 ACAELYIHIK
+208 ACAELFIHIK
-218 DKAWKDLGISVGVV
+218 EKAWKDLGISVGIV
-232 ALSLLL
+232 ALCLLL
-238 VVGTKA
+238 VIGTKL

-254 KETMRGGHSELG
+254 KETMRGGHSELTR
-266 ESAPQKSA
+266 ADDDKSKPA
-274 DFSGTPQAKGD
+274 
-285 KAKGGGLDLDYA
+285 GLDFDYA

-315 EGGASGYNVGEN
+315 EGGASGYNVGTK
-327 SQLYETIKKS
+327 SQLCETMKQN
-337 GVDKRWAKQY
+337 GVPKRSAEQF
-347 CEHAPTY
+347 CGQVPTY
-354 RGEKAFTSGP
+354 RGEKPFTSGP
-364 VYMGAIICFLFVL
+364 VYMGAIVCFLFVL
-377 GLLIVPGPY
+377 GLLIVSGPY
-386 KWALLVATLF
+386 KWALLIATLF
-396 SVALA
+396 SIALA

-441 ILALQQIVDKK
+441 IMALQQVVEKK
-452 VTWDKL
+452 IAWDKL
-458 RMNMF
+458 KVN
-463 IAGGI
+463 ILLAAGVTG
-468 TMGLCLFFALFAGVV
+468 GLCLIFALFGGAV
-483 DVTSSYDVQ
+483 DVTSSYDSQ
-492 WKNQLFAMFS
+492 WVS
-502 EAIKDKHQVTLIIQ
+502 QVPSWLRD
-516 QFSNAILADRI
+516 AILAERVAM
-527 ELIKADAWRSF
+527 IKADAWRSL
-538 IFIALGFAVVY
+538 IFIVLSAGLVY
-549 WYAWKSSSDSLNSK
+549 WYAWKSQSLNTQ
-563 HSTLNYVLYAALA
+563 HSPLNYALYAALA

-589 FFGDDNFV
+589 FFGNDNFV
-597 KAKDAEAYFAMQPYE
+597 KTKDADAYFTMQPYE
-612 QQILQDKDPN
+612 QQILQDESYY
-622 FRVLNLTS
+622 RVLNLAT

-666 EMNPLMQTIMQTQ
+666 EMNLLMQTVMRTQ
-679 GFMLPDANEGKN
+679 GFMLPDANAGKD

-698 NMKYAVVRTQGSRQV
+698 NMKYAVMPLQGGKQV
-713 PVMNPYAMGNCWFVD
+713 PVQNPYAMGNCWFVD

-743 KTLDLHTQAV
+743 KNLDLHKHAV
-753 ADKKFAEVLDVT
+753 ADKKFAEVLDIT
-765 KPEVTP
+765 KPEVAP
-771 LMAFDQNAITLTSYA
+771 LMAFEENAIELISYA
-786 PNCLEYVAMTEQN
+786 PNSLEYVAMTEQN

-809 PHDWHLYLVNA
+809 PYDWHLYLVDK
-820 NGEQVELPLARVNY
+820 NGENSVEIPLARVNY

-841 PAGAHK
+841 PAGAHQ

-855 ALKTDKASMA
+855 ALKTDKACMA
-865 ILILALLLSVGALT
+865 ILILALLLSAGALT

-884 KKIIIKYKY
+884 KK

>member
-1 MKVFNWKKILPYAV
+1 MNMKIDWKKVLPYAV
-15 AIVAFMAVAMIYCA
+15 AIVAFVAVAMIYCA
-29 PILEGK
+29 PVLEGK
-35 VLVQGDI
+35 VMVQGDV

-55 YEENG
+55 YDENG

-87 RNGMAKIAH
+87 RNGLAKIAH

-130 IIGGLAIGL
+130 IIGGFAIGF
-139 STYFLLIIPAGHVT
+139 STYFFLIIPAGHIT
-153 KAMALGFLAPLIG
+153 KAVALGFLAPVIG

-180 PLVILY
+180 PLMVLY
-186 GILGITLHP
+186 GILSITLHP

-218 DKAWKDLGISVGVV
+218 EKAWKDLGISVGVV

-238 VVGTKA
+238 IVGTKL

-254 KETMRGGHSELG
+254 KETMRGGHSELRG
-266 ESAPQKSA
+266 E
-274 DFSGTPQAKGD
+274 
-285 KAKGGGLDLDYA
+285 KAKGEKAGLSLDYA

-302 GVGETMTFLIPNW
+302 GVDETMTFLIPNW
-315 EGGASGYNVGEN
+315 EGGASGYNVGEK
-327 SQLYETIKKS
+327 SQLCETMKQN
-337 GVDKRWAKQY
+337 GVPKRSAEQF
-347 CEHAPTY
+347 CQQVPTY

-364 VYMGAIICFLFVL
+364 VYMGAIVCFLFVL
-377 GLLIVPGPY
+377 GLLIVSGPY
-386 KWALLVATLF
+386 KWALLIATIF

-441 ILALQQIVDKK
+441 IMALQQVVEKK
-452 VTWDKL
+452 IAWDKL
-458 RMNMF
+458 R
-463 IAGGI
+463 ISILTAAGI
-468 TMGLCLFFALFAGVV
+468 TGGLCLIFALFGAAV
-483 DVTSSYDVQ
+483 DVTSSYDGQ
-492 WKNQLFAMFS
+492 WVSQVPAWLKDAIYDERVAM
-502 EAIKDKHQVTLIIQ
+502 
-516 QFSNAILADRI
+516 
-527 ELIKADAWRSF
+527 IKADAWRSL
-538 IFIALGFAVVY
+538 IFIVLGAGLVY
-549 WYAWKSSSDSLNSK
+549 WYAWKNTQPIANRL
-563 HSTLNYVLYAALA
+563 LPIAFYGALA
-576 ALVLVDMIPVNKR
+576 VLVLADMIPVNKR
-589 FFGDDNFV
+589 FFGNDNFV
-597 KAKDAEAYFAMQPYE
+597 KAKDAERYFAIQPYE
-612 QQILQDKDPN
+612 EQILEDESYY
-622 FRVLNLTS
+622 RVLNLAT

-679 GFMLPDANEGKN
+679 GFLQPDENEGKD

-698 NMKYAVVRTQGSRQV
+698 NMKYAVVPLQGGQQM
-713 PVMNPYAMGNCWFVD
+713 PIQNPYAMGNCWFVD
-728 EVILVDTPD
+728 EVIMVDTPD
-737 EECAAL
+737 EECAML
-743 KTLDLHTQAV
+743 SEINLHKQAV
-753 ADKKFAEVLDVT
+753 ADKKFAEMLDVT
-765 KPEVTP
+765 KPDFVP
-771 LMAFDQNAITLTSYA
+771 LMAFEENSIVLTSYA
-786 PNCLEYVAMTEQN
+786 PNCLQYESMNERNQ
-799 KVAVFSEIYY
+799 VAVFSEIYY
-809 PHDWHLYLVNA
+809 PYDWHLYIVNA
-820 NGEQVELPLARVNY
+820 NGERVELPLARVNY

-841 PAGAHK
+841 PAGLHQ
-847 LRMVFEPH
+847 LVMEFRPH
-855 ALKTDKASMA
+855 AMQTDKWCVA
-865 ILILALLLSVGALT
+865 ILILALILSIGGLT
-879 FPLWR
+879 YPLWKKVLKDLSR
-884 KKIIIKYKY
+884 KNNSAI

>member
-1 MKVFNWKKILPYAV
+1 MKHLDWKKLLPYAV
-15 AIVAFMAVAMIYCA
+15 AIITFLVIAIAYCA

-35 VLVQGDI
+35 VLIQGDV

-96 LGMEGGWEAIGIIF
+96 LGMEGGWEIMGIIF

-130 IIGGLAIGL
+130 IIGGLAIGF
-139 STYFLLIIPAGHVT
+139 STYFFLIIPAGHIT
-153 KAMALGFLAPLIG
+153 KAMALGFLAPVIG

-180 PLVILY
+180 PLMVLY
-186 GILGITLHP
+186 GILSITLHP
-195 QMTYYIFMLIGIM
+195 QMTYYVFMLIGIM

-218 DKAWKDLGISVGVV
+218 EKAWKDLGISVGVV

-238 VVGTKA
+238 IIGTKI

-254 KETMRGGHSELG
+254 KETMRGGHSELTRAG
-266 ESAPQKSA
+266 DDKSKPA
-274 DFSGTPQAKGD
+274 
-285 KAKGGGLDLDYA
+285 GLDLDYA

-302 GVGETMTFLIPNW
+302 GVDETMTFLIPNW
-315 EGGASGYNVGEN
+315 EGGASGYNVGAK
-327 SQLYETIKKS
+327 SDLCETMKQN
-337 GVDKRWAKQY
+337 GVPKRSAEQF
-347 CEHAPTY
+347 CEQVPTY

-377 GLLIVPGPY
+377 GLLIVSGPY

-436 MPLLG
+436 IPLLG
-441 ILALQQIVDKK
+441 IMALQQVVEKNLA
-452 VTWDKL
+452 WNKL
-458 RMNMF
+458 R
-463 IAGGI
+463 ISILTAAGI
-468 TMGLCLFFALFAGVV
+468 TGGLCLVFALLGGAV
-483 DVTSSYDVQ
+483 DVTSSYDTQ
-492 WKNQLFAMFS
+492 WAGQVPAWL
-502 EAIKDKHQVTLIIQ
+502 KD
-516 QFSNAILADRI
+516 AILNERI
-527 ELIKADAWRSF
+527 AMIKADAWRSLVF
-538 IFIALGFAVVY
+538 IVLGAGLVY
-549 WYAWKSSSDSLNSK
+549 SYAWKVNSSSSNFKL
-563 HSTLNYVLYAALA
+563 STLNYALYAALA

-589 FFGDDNFV
+589 FFGNNHFV
-597 KAKDAEAYFAMQPYE
+597 NEKVADRTFRMEEYE
-612 QQILQDKDPN
+612 KEILQDQSYY
-622 FRVLNLTS
+622 RVLNLAT

-658 LIDEHISK
+658 LIDEHISR
-666 EMNPLMQTIMQTQ
+666 EMNPLMQTVMRTQ
-679 GFMLPDANEGKN
+679 GFMLPDDNEGKD
-691 FPVLNML
+691 FAVLNML
-698 NMKYAVVRTQGSRQV
+698 NMKYAIVPLQGGQKA
-713 PVMNPYAMGNCWFVD
+713 PVQNPYAMGNCWFVD
-728 EVILVDTPD
+728 EVIFVDTPD

-743 KTLDLHTQAV
+743 RTLDLHKQAV
-753 ADKKFAEVLDVT
+753 ADKKFTASLDIT
-765 KPEVTP
+765 KPEIAP
-771 LMAFDQNAITLTSYA
+771 FMAFDKNAITLTSYQ
-786 PNCLEYVAMTEQN
+786 PNCLEYVTMSEQN

-809 PHDWHLYLVNA
+809 PHDWHLYLVDKDGN
-820 NGEQVELPLARVNY
+820 NSIEIPLARVNY

-841 PAGAHK
+841 PAGAHQ

-865 ILILALLLSVGALT
+865 ILILALLLSAGALT
-879 FPLWR
+879 SPLWR
-884 KKIIIKYKY
+884 KKKTILL

>member
-1 MKVFNWKKILPYAV
+1 MKQFDWKKLLPYAV
-15 AIVAFMAVAMIYCA
+15 AIVAFVAIAMIYCA
-29 PILEGK
+29 PLLEGK
-35 VLVQGDI
+35 VLVQGDV
-42 NNWKGAAQEARTF
+42 NNWKGAAQEARAF
-55 YEENG
+55 YDENG

-76 QITGSLPSGEV
+76 QITGSLPSGEM
-87 RNGMAKIAH
+87 RNSMTKVAH

-130 IIGGLAIGL
+130 IIGGLAIGF
-139 STYFLLIIPAGHVT
+139 STYFFLIIPAGHVT
-153 KAMALGFLAPLIG
+153 KAVALGFLAPVIG

-180 PLVILY
+180 PLVVLY
-186 GILGITLHP
+186 GILSLTLHP
-195 QMTYYIFMLIGIM
+195 QMTYYIFMLIGVL

-218 DKAWKDLGISVGVV
+218 DKAWKDLGISLGVLV
-232 ALSLLL
+232 LSLLL

-244 SWLEMNQNYL
+244 SWLEMNQSYL
-254 KETMRGGHSELG
+254 KETMRGGHSELTRSG
-266 ESAPQKSA
+266 DDKSKPA
-274 DFSGTPQAKGD
+274 
-285 KAKGGGLDLDYA
+285 GLDLDYA

-302 GVGETMTFLIPNW
+302 GVDETMTFLIPNW
-315 EGGASGYNVGEN
+315 EGGASGYNVGEK
-327 SQLYETIKKS
+327 SQLCETMRKNGIP
-337 GVDKRWAKQY
+337 KRTAEQF
-347 CEHAPTY
+347 CQQVPTY

-452 VTWDKL
+452 IAWEKL

-463 IAGGI
+463 IAGGV
-468 TMGLCLFFALFAGVV
+468 TAGLCLFFALFASVV
-483 DVTSSYDVQ
+483 DVTSSYDAQ
-492 WKNQLFAMFS
+492 WVNQVPAWLRDAIMDERTAM
-502 EAIKDKHQVTLIIQ
+502 
-516 QFSNAILADRI
+516 
-527 ELIKADAWRSF
+527 IKADAWRSF

-549 WYAWKSSSDSLNSK
+549 WYAWRGERLEAKGERQWLF
-563 HSTLNYVLYAALA
+563 YAVLA
-576 ALVLVDMIPVNKR
+576 ALVLADMLPVNKR
-589 FFGDDNFV
+589 FFGNDHFV
-597 KAKDAEAYFAMQPYE
+597 KAKDADAYFAMQPYE
-612 QQILQDKDPN
+612 QQILQDKSYY
-622 FRVLNLTS
+622 RVLNLAT

-666 EMNPLMQTIMQTQ
+666 EMNPLMQTVMRTQ
-679 GFMLPDANEGKN
+679 GFMLPDENEGKD

-698 NMKYAVVRTQGSRQV
+698 NMKYAVVPLQGGKQA
-713 PVMNPYAMGNCWFVD
+713 PVQNPYAMGNCWFVD

-737 EECAAL
+737 EECAL
-743 KTLDLHTQAV
+743 LSEIDLHKQAV
-753 ADKKFAEVLDVT
+753 ADKKFAEALDIT

-771 LMAFDQNAITLTSYA
+771 LMAFDESRIELTSYA
-786 PNCLEYVAMTEQN
+786 PNCLQYESMNERNQ
-799 KVAVFSEIYY
+799 VAVFSEIYY
-809 PHDWHLYLVNA
+809 PYDWHLYIVNA
-820 NGEQVELPLARVNY
+820 NGEKMELPLARVNY

-841 PAGAHK
+841 PAGHHQ
-847 LRMVFEPH
+847 LVMEFQPH
-855 ALKTDKASMA
+855 AIQTDKWCMA
-865 ILILALLLSVGALT
+865 ILILALLLSAGGLT
-879 FPLWR
+879 YPLWR
-884 KKIIIKYKY
+884 KKK